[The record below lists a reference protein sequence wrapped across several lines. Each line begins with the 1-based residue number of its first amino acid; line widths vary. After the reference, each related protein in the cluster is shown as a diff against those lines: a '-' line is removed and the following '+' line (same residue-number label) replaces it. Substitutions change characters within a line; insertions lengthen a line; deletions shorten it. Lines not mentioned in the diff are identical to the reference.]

1 MEKKRVNVLIHY
13 PDRAVETAIWVNKG
27 AGMEEIEAAVK
38 EAALSMIVYEWH
50 VAE

>member
-13 PDRAVETAIWVNKG
+13 PDRAVETAVWVDKS
-27 AGMEEIEAAVK
+27 ASREMIEAAVK

-50 VAE
+50 MAE